1 MRDMQDFVFALRTT
15 LRPRY
20 VGFIA
25 EKLEQRATLPGAHTF
40 DRLTHGVGVARA
52 QRVPVK
58 ELLPMAFAGSWLVNS
73 RVPSSTFAQWAEP
86 ASQQAWLSLLDLIE
100 QVRARDLRV
109 DARVA
114 HDLAA
119 LCPAERPSVGPITKV
134 LACLSP
140 SKVPLLSDAALAWLT
155 GYDAPV
161 HEADQQLALPSAF
174 APALLVFAEVTFAL
188 RELLQGFIGPIPGCP
203 YLPEQVFDRLMWF
216 ESWGYRHFR
225 DPAQGGWWRLIAEDL
240 EAIVPVRAAFDPS
253 LMASDGLWL
262 HELAAS
268 PFRDAAEAALE
279 RARRQ
284 AAITPHHVLIDAA

>member
-15 LRPRY
+15 LGPRY

-40 DRLTHGVGVARA
+40 DRLTHGMRVARA
-52 QRVPVK
+52 QGVPVK

-73 RVPSSTFAQWAEP
+73 RVPSSVFPQWAEP
-86 ASQQAWLSLLDLIE
+86 DCEQAWLLLLDVIE
-100 QVRARDLRV
+100 HVRAPDLTDDPRLSS
-109 DARVA
+109 AMA
-114 HDLAA
+114 T
-119 LCPAERPSVGPITKV
+119 LCPPKRPSCGPISKV
-134 LACLSP
+134 LASLAP
-140 SKVPLLSDAALAWLT
+140 SQVPLLSDAALAWLM
-155 GYDAPV
+155 GYDAPI

-174 APALLVFAEVTFAL
+174 GPALSVFGEVTLAFKEVL
-188 RELLQGFIGPIPGCP
+188 SGFEGPIPGCP

-225 DPAQGGWWRLIAEDL
+225 DPAQGGWWRLIAEDF

-253 LMASDGLWL
+253 LMTNDGLWL
-262 HELAAS
+262 RDLSSS
-268 PFRDAAEAALE
+268 PFRDAADAALE

-284 AAITPHHVLIDAA
+284 AASTPHRVVLGTA